1 MQFEQEKEGFSEE
14 RGSQRGEE
22 FLGVGEEHARP
33 STYSQSRA
41 ISKHI
46 TLAE

>member
-1 MQFEQEKEGFSEE
+1 MQFEQEREGFSEG
-14 RGSQRGEE
+14 RSQRGEE